1 MRGKLAVITLLAA
14 LALSCSNGGT
24 KARTA
29 SSGETEAK
37 VAADAYPQDFTLTFS
52 QVVVTGNSVQ
62 IDFTTAIPATAWVE
76 FGKTRFT
83 ENKLNSATVTTSHSL
98 VLNNLEKGRYF
109 FKLVAISEDGSK
121 ASAVGGT
128 VDYSFLVNSASLA
141 QISTLSLTHNGNETT
156 LTFTTDIATQAA
168 VDVGSTTAYSLL
180 SESESGFQKN
190 HTLTFS
196 TGAGVFFYRIRL
208 IDDEGYEKT
217 DDNSGAGYTFT
228 LANPEPVG
236 SKLNPIVV
244 DTAPLATN
252 TPVAF
257 THSATTVG
265 ANSNYIQGYAPYS
278 NAGDYSGHEVIY
290 TFTVAGPTTF
300 SASLAGDTPGSI
312 DNDIQLITALEVDGN
327 NKAPLY
333 ANSVDYRADTGLI
346 PRNGASDTLPAGT
359 YYIVIDAYKPAASA
373 PREGAYTLTVNLTN
387 VAPAVGTALNPID
400 IPAGTTYN
408 DSRNTVGATSRIF
421 NVYPGYAQNES
432 GAEFIYRFTL
442 TGATRVTATLSGMA
456 AGVDIDIHL
465 LNSLTLPLSAAQV
478 LARDDKTLTKE
489 LAAGTYYL
497 VADTYVNSSGE
508 RKGAFNLTVSF
519 SAVTPQVP
527 GSPLTGGGTSGGADG
542 VVTVTGDD
550 TPADIKAT
558 GKVLHPT
565 RQLILDTARTY
576 VGRVSDLGGSG
587 GFKLG
592 WTLLKDIYDTSYHTN
607 VFTWGQ
613 MAIDGIKLPYKK
625 INSWCGIFAVAMV
638 RKGGVDAANWQ
649 TGVGPKGIASSCRA
663 NDGNFTPGDILVMKG
678 SLVHH
683 NLFVSKKSDG
693 SMTTIDGNQINQT
706 ITLRTNLKSADVLCY
721 YTPIAEKYVDP

>member
-1 MRGKLAVITLLAA
+1 MRGKLAVIGLIAA
-14 LALSCSNGGT
+14 LALSCNNGGT
-24 KARTA
+24 KARPA
-29 SSGETEAK
+29 SSGEPEAK
-37 VAADAYPQDFTLTFS
+37 VATDAYPQDFTLAFS
-52 QVVVTGNSVQ
+52 QVTVTGDSAQ
-62 IDFTTAIPATAWVE
+62 IDFTTAIRATSWVE

-83 ENKLNSATVTTSHSL
+83 ENKLNSTTVKTSHSL
-98 VLNNLEKGRYF
+98 VLDNLEKGRYF

-128 VDYSFLVNSASLA
+128 VDYSFTVSSASLA
-141 QISTLSLTHNGNETT
+141 QISTRSLTHNGNETT

-168 VDVGSTTAYSLL
+168 IDVGSTTAYSLL
-180 SESESGFQKN
+180 SESESGFQKH

-196 TGAGVFFYRIRL
+196 TGTGVFFYRIRL

-228 LANPEPVG
+228 LANPEPAG
-236 SKLNPIVV
+236 SKLNPIAV

-252 TPVAF
+252 TPVVF

-265 ANSNYIQGYAPYS
+265 ASSNYIQGYLP
-278 NAGDYSGHEVIY
+278 NAVSGDHSGNEVIY
-290 TFTVAGPTTF
+290 SFTLASPATFNAAITGDISGTV
-300 SASLAGDTPGSI
+300 
-312 DNDIQLITALEVDGN
+312 DNDIHLLSSLEVDGSGRAALYN
-327 NKAPLY
+327 NSTTFRNDSQIP
-333 ANSVDYRADTGLI
+333 TG
-346 PRNGASDTLPAGT
+346 GAQDLPAGA
-359 YYIVIDAYKPAASA
+359 YYLVVDAYKPASVS
-373 PREGAYTLTVNLTN
+373 PRPGAYTLTVNLTN
-387 VAPAVGTALNPID
+387 VLPAVGTVLNPIPIAEGVPFSD
-400 IPAGTTYN
+400 A
-408 DSRNTVGATSRIF
+408 RNTTQATSRVF
-421 NVYPGYAQNES
+421 NYYPGYAQNES
-432 GAEFIYRFTL
+432 GAEFIYTL
-442 TGATRVTATLSGMA
+442 TLTSASRVTAVLSGMP

-465 LNSLTLPLSAAQV
+465 LNSLTLPLTAAEV
-478 LARDDKTLTKE
+478 LARDDKSLTRE
-489 LAAGTYYL
+489 LQPGTYFL
-497 VADTYVNSSGE
+497 IADTYVNASGE
-508 RKGAFNLTVSF
+508 RKGAFNLVVSF
-519 SAVTPQVP
+519 STLTPQVP
-527 GSPLTGGGTSGGADG
+527 GTPLTGGGTSGGADG
-542 VVTVTGDD
+542 VVTVTSDD

-565 RQLILDTARTY
+565 RQRILDTARTY

-592 WTLLKDIYDTSYHTN
+592 WPLLKDIYDTSYHTN

-613 MAIDGIKLPYKK
+613 MAVDGIKLPYKK

-649 TGVGPKGIASSCRA
+649 TGVGPKGIQSSCKS
-663 NDGNFTPGDILVMKG
+663 NDGNFVPGDILVMKG

-706 ITLRTNLKSADVLCY
+706 ITLRTNLKSVDVLCY